1 MIYMDMDG
9 FKQVNDTWGHKAGD
23 EALILAA
30 RTMEACFPDAF
41 VTRLGGDEFLIT
53 VLGSCELELLQER
66 AQELLQEMNKAFS
79 ASEPLKQLSA
89 SIGIAQSLDPQTDLD
104 TVLRWSDVALYR
116 AKEQGGGR
124 CCVYSGAP

>member
-1 MIYMDMDG
+1 MDG

-53 VLGSCELELLQER
+53 VDVYKRQ
-66 AQELLQEMNKAFS
+66 
-79 ASEPLKQLSA
+79 AS
-89 SIGIAQSLDPQTDLD
+89 T
-104 TVLRWSDVALYR
+104 
-116 AKEQGGGR
+116 
-124 CCVYSGAP
+124 